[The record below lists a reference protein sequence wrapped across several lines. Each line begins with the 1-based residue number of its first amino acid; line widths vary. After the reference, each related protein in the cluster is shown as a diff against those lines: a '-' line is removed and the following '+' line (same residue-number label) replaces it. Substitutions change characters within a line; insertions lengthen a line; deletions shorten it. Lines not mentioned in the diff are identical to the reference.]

1 MGKLFNKLNELGFTR
16 PPFTET
22 MLEVILDIILFK
34 MSGQV

>member
-1 MGKLFNKLNELGFTR
+1 MLFNKLNELGFIR

-22 MLEVILDIILFK
+22 MLEVIQDIILFK